1 VVKESQPTTNN
12 QQPTTNNQQHMQI
25 SAIIC
30 THNRD
35 TYLGAAIDS
44 LLVQDFAHDFEVVV
58 VDNGSSDRT
67 HAVVEQRTQNPR
79 LKYIFEP
86 VIGLSVARNTGAQAA
101 CGEILAYLDD
111 DAVARADWLQALYS
125 AYQNNSTLAIA
136 GGKVTLLWP
145 EGIQPPR
152 WLSTGLAANLGAYD
166 LGESIVYIENPGL
179 TPRGLNYSIRRS
191 FLTEIGG
198 FDTHLGRVGK
208 KLLSN
213 EELQM
218 TELALQRGWQVA
230 YLPNALVA
238 HNVSPERLRRS
249 WFFSRGWW
257 QGISECYREQLAGK
271 DGIGQLQRG
280 SERFVRGLYKTLQ
293 YFSDPAERFD
303 KLVYAYGQIGYLTA
317 AIQGLLSPSKNT
329 QHPTPNT
336 QPLTTNH

>member
-1 VVKESQPTTNN
+1 MPSTK
-12 QQPTTNNQQHMQI
+12 I

-44 LLVQDFAHDFEVVV
+44 LLAQDFADGFEVVV
-58 VDNGSSDRT
+58 VDNGSIDQTRS
-67 HAVVEQRTQNPR
+67 VVEQRTQNPL
-79 LKYIFEP
+79 LKYVFEP
-86 VIGLSVARNTGAQAA
+86 TIGLSVARNTGAKVA

-111 DAVARADWLQALYS
+111 DAVASSHWLQALYS
-125 AYQNNSTLAIA
+125 AYQNNSNLAIA

-145 EGIQPPR
+145 DNIEPPR
-152 WLSTGLAANLGAYD
+152 WLSKGLAVNLGAYD
-166 LGESIVYIENPGL
+166 LGESIIFIENPGL
-179 TPRGLNYSIRRS
+179 TPRGLNYSLRRS

-198 FDTHLGRVGK
+198 FDTHLGRIGK

-218 TELALQRGWQVA
+218 TELALQKGWQVA

-238 HNVSPERLRRS
+238 HNVSPERLKRS
-249 WFFSRGWW
+249 WFINRGWW

-271 DGIGQLQRG
+271 AGIGQLQLG
-280 SERFVRGLYKTLQ
+280 SERFLRGLYKALQ

-303 KLVYAYGQIGYLTA
+303 KLVYAYGQIGYLNA
-317 AIQGLLSPSKNT
+317 AIQGLLSKKGRGSS
-329 QHPTPNT
+329 
-336 QPLTTNH
+336 